1 MKEAGYL
8 WCFVQGESNQV
19 SSGPSHCARNWNG
32 NLLENVGFA
41 SGGLNTG
48 FLCLGNLGNVAIHG
62 ILYQL
67 SQ

>member
-1 MKEAGYL
+1 MKEEGYL
-8 WCFVQGESNQV
+8 WSFVHGGSNQV

-32 NLLENVGFA
+32 NLLEKVGFA
-41 SGGLNTG
+41 SSGLNTG
-48 FLCLGNLGNVAIHG
+48 FLSLGNLRNVAIHG